1 MAPKLNFKDVGVE
14 YEDPRSVDVGDTQVP
29 FGFKTPLEFDYRGD
43 SIFKMHYSLAD
54 QISDNL
60 RNLILTNSGERLA
73 FYNFGANLRPLLTEF
88 ANKEAFD
95 AEVMKRIKKTT
106 SIYMPYVELLGY
118 ESKSDQAEN
127 QSTAII
133 KILIVYAAPDA
144 GLKESL
150 LEVGLFVI

>member
-1 MAPKLNFKDVGVE
+1 MAPKLSFKDVGVE
-14 YEDPRSVDVGDTQVP
+14 YEDPRSVDTGDTQVP

-43 SIFKMHYSLAD
+43 SIFKMHYNLAD

-60 RNLILTNSGERLA
+60 RNLILTNNGERLA

-106 SIYMPYVELLGY
+106 SIYMPYVELIGY
-118 ESKSDQAEN
+118 ESKADRIEN
-127 QSTAII
+127 DSTGII
-133 KILIVYAAPDA
+133 KILIAYAAPDA

-150 LEVGLFVI
+150 LEVGLFVT